1 MHFNKT
7 VQKSLGSKQKGKV
20 LKHSKCL
27 ATEQNKC
34 ETVVGRTDTERDR
47 TDHEYWSTQVLV
59 LSSATDTSQNL
70 TN

>member
-7 VQKSLGSKQKGKV
+7 VQKKKSLGFKQKVKV

-34 ETVVGRTDTERDR
+34 ETVVRRTDTERDNNM
-47 TDHEYWSTQVLV
+47 STGV
-59 LSSATDTSQNL
+59 SASAQECYRH
-70 TN
+70 